1 MTKREKV
8 RELIVLKGYV
18 RCVEKRLAS
27 LAPLFPYLETSEGIK
42 TPLKRGD
49 EVKLEEI
56 TERMADLYEQY
67 WNEDEIDEM
76 LAFFS
81 RPVGQKL
88 IASGEQLVAKLCGV
102 LDGYLW
108 EKMTQAAKDKLH

>member
-18 RCVEKRLAS
+18 RCVEERLAS

-42 TPLKRGD
+42 TPLKFGA
-49 EVKLEEI
+49 EVKLDEI
-56 TERMADLYEQY
+56 MEQMIEIYEKY
-67 WNEDEIDEM
+67 WDEDEIDEM
-76 LAFFS
+76 LAFFG

-102 LDGYLW
+102 LDTYLW
-108 EKMTQAAKDKLH
+108 EKMTLAAKEKLH